1 MYTLKILECNEIS
14 IPHQMT
20 KKRIE
25 ELVSRYFFVS
35 NIFLF
40 RLEYLI
46 LALNRECAFPCLY
59 TFVHLSLVV
68 ILTFF
73 YHWNHYILVFCSP
86 RFSLGEAEVQ
96 FSNTL
101 GHPRP
106 QGNALGTRMTWGLST
121 LGVRE
126 LVQGHP
132 HKMVL
137 C

>member
-14 IPHQMT
+14 TPHQMT

-25 ELVSRYFFVS
+25 ELVSRYFFIS

-46 LALNRECAFPCLY
+46 LALNRGCAFPCLY

-73 YHWNHYILVFCSP
+73 LSLEPLYSGFLLPKIQPP
-86 RFSLGEAEVQ
+86 RG
-96 FSNTL
+96 
-101 GHPRP
+101 
-106 QGNALGTRMTWGLST
+106 
-121 LGVRE
+121 
-126 LVQGHP
+126 
-132 HKMVL
+132 
-137 C
+137 

>member
-1 MYTLKILECNEIS
+1 MYTLKILEFNEIS
-14 IPHQMT
+14 TPHQMT

-25 ELVSRYFFVS
+25 ELGSRYFFIS

-46 LALNRECAFPCLY
+46 LALNRGCAFPCLY
-59 TFVHLSLVV
+59 TFVHLSLLV

-73 YHWNHYILVFCSP
+73 YHWNHYILFFCSP

>member
-14 IPHQMT
+14 TPHQIT

-25 ELVSRYFFVS
+25 ELGSRYFFIS

-40 RLEYLI
+40 RLEYIGLKPGVCI
-46 LALNRECAFPCLY
+46 S
-59 TFVHLSLVV
+59 LSLYFRASFTCRDSY
-68 ILTFF
+68 LFF